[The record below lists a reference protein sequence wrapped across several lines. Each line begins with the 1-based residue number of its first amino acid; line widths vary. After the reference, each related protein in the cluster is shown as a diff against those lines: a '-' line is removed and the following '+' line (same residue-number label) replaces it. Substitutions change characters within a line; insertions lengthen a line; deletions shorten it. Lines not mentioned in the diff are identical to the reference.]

1 MPFRP
6 ERRMTFKPMT
16 YLVSF
21 TAFVL
26 LFMGLGGWVGY
37 TKLAEHFLAQAY
49 LEALPIRLSVQR
61 DEKGAVVRWQD
72 KVALPTG
79 VSVGITASNRA
90 QPILIQV
97 VEELA
102 PATQPSAGSMG
113 IPLAANERTEDVRLD
128 RANRYLYARVFATST
143 IPDKETTWLYKYDL
157 EKRQIVRRTSVNPI
171 LLPSPFRP

>member
-1 MPFRP
+1 
-6 ERRMTFKPMT
+6 MTFKPMT

-72 KVALPTG
+72 KVVLPTG
-79 VSVGITASNRA
+79 GSVGIIASNRA

-97 VEELA
+97 VEEQA
-102 PATQPSAGSMG
+102 PATPAATGSAG

-128 RANRYLYARVFATST
+128 KANHYLYARVFATSS

-157 EKRQIVRRTSVNPI
+157 RERRIVRKTSVNPI
-171 LLPSPFRP
+171 LLPAPFRP

>member
-1 MPFRP
+1 
-6 ERRMTFKPMT
+6 MTFKPMT

-72 KVALPTG
+72 KVALQAAKTEAEG
-79 VSVGITASNRA
+79 KIDHA
-90 QPILIQV
+90 QNHLGYHHDPKI
-97 VEELA
+97 
-102 PATQPSAGSMG
+102 G
-113 IPLAANERTEDVRLD
+113 
-128 RANRYLYARVFATST
+128 
-143 IPDKETTWLYKYDL
+143 
-157 EKRQIVRRTSVNPI
+157 
-171 LLPSPFRP
+171 

>member
-1 MPFRP
+1 
-6 ERRMTFKPMT
+6 MTFKPMT

-72 KVALPTG
+72 KVALQAG

-90 QPILIQV
+90 QPILIEV
-97 VEELA
+97 VEEPA
-102 PATQPSAGSMG
+102 PAMHSATGSTG

-128 RANRYLYARVFATST
+128 RANRYLYARV
-143 IPDKETTWLYKYDL
+143 
-157 EKRQIVRRTSVNPI
+157 RRTSVKPI
-171 LLPSPFRP
+171 LLPAPFRP